1 MADNTFNF
9 DLDAPAVPTLTL
21 DPTPAEEE
29 KAAPAQQEAA
39 APEQPQVNLTP
50 EEQAMVDQFAEKID
64 ITNSQQVLQY
74 GSACQKKIGDF
85 SEAAL
90 SKVATKDLG
99 EVGDMITSLIGE
111 LKSFDA
117 GEEEKKGILGFFKKK
132 GDQLDAMKMKY
143 NKAETNVEKIQ
154 SMLEGHQVQLL
165 KDIAMLD
172 KMYDLNMAYF
182 KELSMY
188 ILAGKKKLADVRANE
203 LQQAM
208 DKAKV
213 SGLPEDAQAA
223 RDLADQCER
232 FEKKLYD
239 LELTRNISLQMGPQ
253 IRLLQN
259 NNTMM
264 AEKIQSTIVNTIP
277 LWKNQMVLALGLAH
291 SQQAMDKAKVSGL
304 PEDAQAARDLA
315 DQCER
320 FEKKLYDLELTRNI
334 SLQMGPQIR
343 LLQNNNTMMA
353 EKIQSTIV
361 NTIPLWKN
369 QMVLA
374 LGLAHSQQAMQA
386 ERAVTDMTNDLLK
399 KNAEALKMGT
409 IETAKE
415 SQRGVVDIETLQ
427 QTNKSLIE
435 TLDELNKIQSEGRAK
450 RAAAE
455 QELNR
460 IEDELKAKMM
470 EIRS

>member
-1 MADNTFNF
+1 MSDLDF
-9 DLDAPAVPTLTL
+9 DLNAPAAPSLTLDAAPAAPTLTL
-21 DPTPAEEE
+21 DPEADAKVVEEAKKATPVTVEDT
-29 KAAPAQQEAA
+29 P
-39 APEQPQVNLTP
+39 LSP
-50 EEQAMVDQFAEKID
+50 EEQKMVQDFAEKID
-64 ITNSQQVLQY
+64 LTNSQMILQY
-74 GSACQKKIGDF
+74 GAASQKKLSDF
-85 SEAAL
+85 SDSAL
-90 SKVATKDLG
+90 SRVRTKDMG
-99 EVGDMITSLIGE
+99 ETGELITQLIGE
-111 LKSFDA
+111 LKGFDA
-117 GEEEKKGILGFFKKK
+117 TAENQKGFLGFFKKK
-132 GDQLDAMKMKY
+132 SNELEALKVKY
-143 NKAETNVEKIQ
+143 DKADVNVERIKAQ
-154 SMLEGHQVQLL
+154 LEDHQVTLM

-172 KMYDLNMAYF
+172 KMYQLNLVYF

-188 ILAGKKKLADVRANE
+188 ILAGKKKLAEVRANE
-203 LQQAM
+203 LQKAM
-208 DKAKV
+208 DKAKA

-291 SQQAMDKAKVSGL
+291 TQK
-304 PEDAQAARDLA
+304 
-315 DQCER
+315 
-320 FEKKLYDLELTRNI
+320 
-334 SLQMGPQIR
+334 
-343 LLQNNNTMMA
+343 
-353 EKIQSTIV
+353 
-361 NTIPLWKN
+361 
-369 QMVLA
+369 
-374 LGLAHSQQAMQA
+374 AMQA

-399 KNAEALKMGT
+399 KNADALKMGT

-435 TLDELNKIQSEGRAK
+435 TLDELNKIQTEGRAR

-455 QELNR
+455 QELTR

>member
-1 MADNTFNF
+1 MSDNTFDF
-9 DLDAPAVPTLTL
+9 DLEAPATPTLTL
-21 DPTPAEEE
+21 DPTGELEAQEAKKKEEPA
-29 KAAPAQQEAA
+29 AAPA
-39 APEQPQVNLTP
+39 PQVKLTP
-50 EEQAMVDQFAEKID
+50 EEQATVDAFAEKID

-74 GSACQKKIGDF
+74 GAACQKKIGDF

-99 EVGDMITSLIGE
+99 EVGDMITDLVGE
-111 LKSFDA
+111 LKSFNA
-117 GEEEKKGILGFFKKK
+117 TEEEKGFLGFFKKK
-132 GDQLDAMKMKY
+132 GAQLDQLKTRYA
-143 NKAETNVEKIQ
+143 KAETNVENIQ

-188 ILAGKKKLADVRANE
+188 ILAGKKKLESVRANE
-203 LQQAM
+203 LQAAY
-208 DKAKV
+208 DKAKA

-239 LELTRNISLQMGPQ
+239 LELTRNISIQMGPQ
-253 IRLLQN
+253 IRLIQN
-259 NNTMM
+259 N
-264 AEKIQSTIVNTIP
+264 
-277 LWKNQMVLALGLAH
+277 
-291 SQQAMDKAKVSGL
+291 D
-304 PEDAQAARDLA
+304 
-315 DQCER
+315 
-320 FEKKLYDLELTRNI
+320 
-334 SLQMGPQIR
+334 
-343 LLQNNNTMMA
+343 TMMA

-386 ERAVTDMTNDLLK
+386 ERAVTDMTNELLK
-399 KNAEALKMGT
+399 KNAETLKMGT
-409 IETAKE
+409 IETARE
-415 SQRGVVDIETLQ
+415 AQRGIVDIETLQ
-427 QTNKSLIE
+427 ATNRSLIE
-435 TLDELNKIQSEGRAK
+435 TLDELNKIQTEGRAK
-450 RAAAE
+450 RAAAT

-460 IEDELKAKMM
+460 IEDELKQKMM
-470 EIRS
+470 EIRG